1 MNFPQLK
8 NIISLQK
15 NNTSLFCPFDEG
27 EISARNSTKKSLE
40 NGDFSFVERTR
51 LWKIGFFYLALLFS
65 ANSVIGQNVFPDIIK
80 TKEGKLSYTTDKLGN
95 KIPDFSFAGYMASE
109 KAIPNLENKIFVS
122 QQEED
127 ATQKIQTAIEYVSN
141 LKPDKSGFRGAVL
154 LDKGTFKIKGT
165 LYIKKTGVV
174 LRGSGNTENGTIL
187 LGTGLE
193 REALIRILGTDDRKY
208 NETFELAATF
218 SPLGTQTIQLKNP
231 SKLKVSD
238 EIIISNPLTDNW
250 IKELKM
256 QDFGGETS
264 WIGWKKGDWDMNWNR
279 VITNIKGNEITLNA
293 PLTMTLD
300 AVYGT
305 VKVISYSW
313 PGRIEQN
320 GIENIL
326 IKSTFNPS
334 NLKDEEHRWQ
344 AISIENARNAWVK
357 QVNFKH
363 FAGGA
368 VTLLKTTQQI
378 TVEDCMATEPV
389 SEIASFRRY
398 TFYTEGQQTLFQRCY
413 SEFGYHD
420 FAVGGFGTT
429 GPNVFVQCESHLPY
443 ENSGAIG
450 SWATGVLFD
459 IVNIDGAALS
469 YNNREQGGRGAGWT
483 AANSVIWE
491 SSASKIECY
500 SPPTALNWAFGVW
513 GQFAGNGIWKD
524 VNGHVNPRSL
534 FYAQL
539 ENRLGTL
546 PTKPFIY
553 DLGSEPSSSPTVE
566 VAKELTQNSVKTTM
580 SLPEWIAEVSKSNAI
595 NTVNSKLK
603 NANDLKIA
611 TENSSSNS
619 KIKSENGLLTF
630 EGKLIAGKQMN
641 TAWWRGSL
649 LDNDVNK
656 SLPHV
661 TRFVPG
667 RTGTGL
673 TDKVEE
679 VTDYL
684 KTNNII
690 ALEHNYGLWY
700 DRRMDDHER
709 VRRIDADAWPPY
721 YEQPFARSGQDL
733 AWDHLSKYDLTK
745 FNDWYWNRLATF
757 ANLAESNGQLLIN
770 QQYFQHNILE
780 AGAHWA
786 SSPWRSANNINST
799 GFPEPPPYAG
809 DKRIFMAEQFYDIT
823 NPQRRKLHE
832 SFIRKSFENFQENT
846 NVIQLTS
853 AEYTGPLH
861 FMEFWLDEAQKWK
874 NETGKKGLVGL
885 SSTKDVQDAILNDSK
900 RVQTVD
906 VIDIRYWYYK
916 EDGSAYAPEG
926 GVNLAPRQH
935 ARKLKTG
942 KETENQVYRAIRE
955 YHDKFPEKVVLYST
969 DASSRFGWAV
979 LMAGASLPA
988 IPKVELSQ
996 FYTAL
1001 SEMKPAKENTFSDNL
1016 WTLENKGK
1024 SYLFYMKNEQDIS
1037 VDLTN
1042 SKGDFEVYAINV
1054 STGNLT
1060 KKETIRGGKITIL
1073 SASVIKEK
1081 ALLVMKKK

>member
-1 MNFPQLK
+1 MLLS
-8 NIISLQK
+8 I
-15 NNTSLFCPFDEG
+15 NT
-27 EISARNSTKKSLE
+27 A
-40 NGDFSFVERTR
+40 
-51 LWKIGFFYLALLFS
+51 
-65 ANSVIGQNVFPDIIK
+65 IGQNTFPDITK
-80 TKEGKLSYTTDKLGN
+80 TKEGKLTYTADKLGN
-95 KIPDFSFAGYMASE
+95 LIPDFSFAGYMSSD
-109 KAIPNLENKIFVS
+109 KAIPNLENKIFVPK
-122 QQEED
+122 QEQD
-127 ATQKIQTAIEYVSN
+127 ATQKIQAAIDYVGN

-154 LDKGTFKIKGT
+154 LDKGTFKIAGT
-165 LYIKKTGVV
+165 LYIRKSGVV

-193 REALIRILGTDDRKY
+193 RESLIRILGVDDRKY
-208 NETFELAATF
+208 NETFELAVTF
-218 SPLGTQTIQLKNP
+218 SPLGTQKIQLKDA

-264 WIGWKKGDWDMNWNR
+264 WIGWKKDDWNMNWNR
-279 VITNIKGNEITLNA
+279 VITNIKGNEITVNT
-293 PLTMTLD
+293 PLTMALD

-305 VKVISYSW
+305 AKVISYSW
-313 PGRIEQN
+313 AGRIEQN

-326 IKSTFNPS
+326 IKSTYNAS

-344 AISIENARNAWVK
+344 AVSIENARNAWVK

-368 VTLLKTTQQI
+368 VSLLKTTQQI
-378 TVEDCMATEPV
+378 TVEDCIATEPI
-389 SEIASFRRY
+389 SEIASFRRN

-413 SEFGYHD
+413 SEYGYHD

-429 GPNVFVQCESHLPY
+429 GPNAFVQCESHMPF

-459 IVNIDGAALS
+459 IVNIDGASLS

-491 SSASKIECY
+491 STASKIECY

-513 GQFAGNGIWKD
+513 GQFGGNGIWKD
-524 VNGHVNPRSL
+524 VNAHISPRSL
-534 FYAQL
+534 FYTQL

-546 PTKPFIY
+546 PVKPYIY

-566 VAKELTQNSVKTTM
+566 VAKELTQNSVTTAK
-580 SLPEWIAEVSKSNAI
+580 SLQQLIVEVSQLNPVNTSN
-595 NTVNSKLK
+595 VKLK
-603 NANDLKIA
+603 NADDLKPA
-611 TENSSSNS
+611 ENKTAAVS

-649 LDNDVNK
+649 LDDDVNK
-656 SLPHV
+656 ALPHV

-667 RTGTGL
+667 RNGTGL
-673 TDKVEE
+673 TDKVED
-679 VTDYL
+679 VVDYL
-684 KTNNII
+684 KAKNII

-745 FNDWYWNRLATF
+745 FNDWYWNRLETF
-757 ANLAESNGQLLIN
+757 ANLAETNGQLLIN
-770 QQYFQHNILE
+770 QQYFQHNIIE

-809 DKRIFMAEQFYDIT
+809 DKRIFMAEQFYDIN
-823 NPQRRKLHE
+823 NPQRRKLHQG
-832 SFIRKSFENFQENT
+832 FIRKSLENFQDNS

-853 AEYTGPLH
+853 AEFTGPLH
-861 FMEFWLDEAQKWK
+861 FMEFWLDEVQKWK
-874 NETGKKGLVGL
+874 DETGKKGLIGL
-885 SSTKDVQDAILNDSK
+885 SATKDVQDAILNDAK
-900 RVQTVD
+900 RVKTVD

-942 KETENQVYRAIRE
+942 KEVENQVYRAISEYRE
-955 YHDKFPEKVVLYST
+955 KYPEKVILYST

-988 IPKVELSQ
+988 IPKVELPQ

-1001 SEMKPAKENTFSDNL
+1001 SEMKPAAGTTFSDNL
-1016 WTLENKGK
+1016 WTLQNKGK
-1024 SYLFYMKNEQDIS
+1024 SCLFYMKNDQDIS
-1037 VDLTN
+1037 IDLTD
-1042 SKGDFEVYAINV
+1042 SKGTFEVYAINTT
-1054 STGNLT
+1054 TGNST
-1060 KKETIRGGKITIL
+1060 KKANISGGKIVVIPQ
-1073 SASVIKEK
+1073 SEIKEK
-1081 ALLVMKKK
+1081 VLFVVKK

>member
-1 MNFPQLK
+1 MNFIQLK
-8 NIISLQK
+8 NIIFLQK
-15 NNTSLFCPFDEG
+15 D
-27 EISARNSTKKSLE
+27 
-40 NGDFSFVERTR
+40 
-51 LWKIGFFYLALLFS
+51 KIGLFLFALLFS
-65 ANSVIGQNVFPDIIK
+65 SAMAGQNTFPDIVK
-80 TKEGKLSYTTDKLGN
+80 TKEGKLSFTADQLGN
-95 KIPDFSFAGYMASE
+95 RIPDFSFAGYRSSE
-109 KAIPNLENKIFVS
+109 KAIPNPENKIFVPK
-122 QQEED
+122 QEED
-127 ATQKIQTAIEYVSN
+127 ATQKIQTAIDYVST
-141 LKPDKSGFRGAVL
+141 LKPDQSGFRGAVL

-165 LYIKKTGVV
+165 LYIRKSGVV
-174 LRGSGNTENGTIL
+174 LRGSGNTEEGTIL

-208 NETFELAATF
+208 KETFELANGF
-218 SPLGTQTIQLKNP
+218 FPLGTQKIQLKNA

-238 EIIISNPLTDNW
+238 EIIVSNPLTDNW
-250 IKELKM
+250 IRELKM

-279 VITNIKGNEITLNA
+279 VVANIKGNEITLDA
-293 PLTMTLD
+293 PLTMALNE
-300 AVYGT
+300 VYAT
-305 VKVISYSW
+305 AKVISYSW
-313 PGRIEQN
+313 PGRTEQN

-326 IKSTFNPS
+326 IKSTFNAS
-334 NLKDEEHRWQ
+334 NPKDEEHRWQ
-344 AISIENARNAWVK
+344 AISIENARNAWVR

-368 VTLLKTTQQI
+368 VTLLKTAQQI
-378 TVEDCMATEPV
+378 TVEDCIATEPV

-413 SEFGYHD
+413 SEYGYHD
-420 FAVGGFGTT
+420 FAVGGFGTA

-459 IVNIDGAALS
+459 IVNIDGKALS

-513 GQFAGNGIWKD
+513 GQFEGNGIWKD
-524 VNGHVNPRSL
+524 VNGHISPRSL

-539 ENRLGTL
+539 ENRLGPL
-546 PTKPFIY
+546 PVKPFIY

-566 VAKELTQNSVKTTM
+566 VAKELTQNSVKTAM
-580 SLPEWIAEVSKSNAI
+580 SLPEWIAEASKSNPI

-603 NANDLKIA
+603 NADDLKIA
-611 TENSSSNS
+611 TNNKTTDSAS

-649 LDNDVNK
+649 LDNDVTK

-673 TDKVEE
+673 TDQIEE
-679 VTDYL
+679 VVAYL
-684 KTNNII
+684 KTNHTI

-745 FNDWYWNRLATF
+745 FNDWYWNRLTSF
-757 ANLAESNGQLLIN
+757 ANLAETNGQLLIN

-809 DKRIFMAEQFYDIT
+809 DKRIFMAEQFYDIN
-823 NPQRRKLHE
+823 NPQRRKLHQG
-832 SFIRKSFENFQENT
+832 FIRKSLENFQDNS

-853 AEYTGPLH
+853 AEYTGPLE
-861 FMEFWLDEAQKWK
+861 FMQFWLDEVQTWK
-874 NETGKKGLVGL
+874 DETGKKGLIGL
-885 SSTKDVQDAILNDSK
+885 SATKDVQDAVLKDAK
-900 RVQTVD
+900 RVKTVD

-916 EDGSAYAPEG
+916 EDGTAYAPEG

-955 YHDKFPEKVVLYST
+955 YRDPYPEKVILYST

-979 LMAGASLPA
+979 LMAGASLPN
-988 IPKVELSQ
+988 IPTVELPQ

-1001 SEMKPAKENTFSDNL
+1001 SEMKPVEGNTFSDAV

-1024 SYLFYMKNEQDIS
+1024 SYLFYLKNDQDIS
-1037 VDLTN
+1037 VDLAGY
-1042 SKGDFEVYAINV
+1042 KGTFEVYAINA
-1054 STGNLT
+1054 STGALT
-1060 KKETIRGGKITIL
+1060 KKASISGGKKIVIPKIE
-1073 SASVIKEK
+1073 IKEK
-1081 ALLVMKKK
+1081 VLFIVKKS